1 MKKSIKITISD
12 LSFFYHDRK
21 ILRNISTTFTEQAI
35 TAIIGPSGIGKST
48 LLYCLNRL
56 WENIPGSRMNGQV
69 KIKLKGRQ
77 YDIYEK
83 SYPVSQLR
91 RQVGMVFQNPNPLP
105 MSIKKN
111 IAFPLK
117 LAGEKNRDLIEE
129 KIKESLKAV
138 TLWNEVRDRLDS
150 NALSLSGGQQQRLCL
165 ARALILDPEILL
177 LDEPTSSL
185 DSRSSAQIE
194 ELLLNLKKRCTLL
207 VVSHYQDQV
216 RRIAD
221 EVVELAGGRLIP
233 PQH

>member
-1 MKKSIKITISD
+1 M
-12 LSFFYHDRK
+12 
-21 ILRNISTTFTEQAI
+21 NIS
-35 TAIIGPSGIGKST
+35 SLT
-48 LLYCLNRL
+48 L
-56 WENIPGSRMNGQV
+56 Q
-69 KIKLKGRQ
+69 
-77 YDIYEK
+77 
-83 SYPVSQLR
+83 
-91 RQVGMVFQNPNPLP
+91 
-105 MSIKKN
+105 
-111 IAFPLK
+111 
-117 LAGEKNRDLIEE
+117 KNRTNVAERVVFFKKVNFGKNKDLIEK
-129 KIKESLKAV
+129 KIEESLKAV

>member
-1 MKKSIKITISD
+1 M
-12 LSFFYHDRK
+12 
-21 ILRNISTTFTEQAI
+21 
-35 TAIIGPSGIGKST
+35 T
-48 LLYCLNRL
+48 L
-56 WENIPGSRMNGQV
+56 Q
-69 KIKLKGRQ
+69 
-77 YDIYEK
+77 
-83 SYPVSQLR
+83 
-91 RQVGMVFQNPNPLP
+91 
-105 MSIKKN
+105 
-111 IAFPLK
+111 
-117 LAGEKNRDLIEE
+117 KNRTNVAERVVFFKKVNFGKNKDLIEK
-129 KIKESLKAV
+129 KIEESLKAV